1 MMSENNRR
9 PSVKELEE
17 LSAYL
22 GSMES
27 SQRPAP
33 GEAGFPSGLAGELI
47 KLAEGTQPDPAFA
60 SKLEDDLRQVMA
72 SSTKVSPK
80 SWLTAL
86 WQSFSPLER
95 NLAMKRLLAISL
107 VTVLLLII
115 VWVSYPLVFP
125 SSTQTQVALVT
136 PPTHTS
142 VSTPLSPLTPT
153 VIPPTSQ
160 SPVVV
165 NFTPQPL
172 PPQPPSLLSLADAL
186 GQGFGGSGSGNLPQD
201 LPLTIETDF
210 PASPLQVGAFYRL
223 ENAPLSLQE
232 ARQLSGQWG
241 LDAQFYMP
249 GWMQS
254 ITSDQL
260 ERSYIAVDGM
270 QSLSMW
276 NAELSFNDF
285 AIFPV
290 YGGHQYPQTALPPSD
305 QAIATAT
312 QYLVDRGYLDFPY
325 QVDLIQYNYGL
336 VNFYR
341 LLGDLPITYHAA
353 SVKIDSLGEVGS
365 VWVSREDYTSVGTY
379 PVISAEEAWNILI
392 TNEPT
397 DQRSISYYPVRD
409 GNPQYWGRVYPSGQM
424 AQVFGA
430 PTYLPPADGSSTPY
444 VQLNNLLLSGD
455 ISGLLEYLQSDH
467 GYIHAWGDVQDVDG
481 TRQLQLAG
489 WEPFDEFSGYFSGTV
504 RRSAEGDF
512 LELEDGHELRLP
524 DLPTDVPADTPLYAQ
539 GGVVGDTL
547 EWFILQVHPVDE
559 GQLPPDL
566 SQAEAVIDKVE
577 LVYLSPVLSNLSPGM
592 TLDPT
597 YRMLVPA
604 WCFSGRITNTSGA
617 DLLYRA
623 YVQAVPNP

>member
-1 MMSENNRR
+1 MSENNHR
-9 PSVKELEE
+9 PSAKELEE

-22 GSMES
+22 GSAVS
-27 SQRPAP
+27 AQRPAP
-33 GEAGFPSGLAGELI
+33 GEVGFPSGLAGELI
-47 KLAEGTQPDPAFA
+47 KLAEGTRPNPVFA
-60 SKLEDDLRQVMA
+60 SKLENDLRQAVA
-72 SSTKVSPK
+72 SSKKVSLK
-80 SWLTAL
+80 GWLTAL
-86 WQSFSPLER
+86 WQSFSPSER

-125 SSTQTQVALVT
+125 SPVQTQVALVAS
-136 PPTHTS
+136 PTHTP

-160 SPVVV
+160 SPVAVS
-165 NFTPQPL
+165 FTPQPL
-172 PPQPPSLLSLADAL
+172 PQQPPSLLSLADAL

-201 LPLTIETDF
+201 LPLTIETDLS
-210 PASPLQVGAFYRL
+210 ASPLQVGAFYRL
-223 ENAPLSLQE
+223 ESTPLTLQE
-232 ARQLSGQWG
+232 ARQLAVQWG

-249 GWMQS
+249 AWMQS
-254 ITSDQL
+254 VTTDQL

-270 QSLSMW
+270 QVLSMW
-276 NAELSFNDF
+276 NGELSFNNSS
-285 AIFPV
+285 IFPV
-290 YGGHQYPQTALPPSD
+290 YEGHQYPQTALPPSD
-305 QAIATAT
+305 QAITTAT

-325 QVDLIQYNYGL
+325 QVDLSQYNYGL

-353 SVKIDSLGEVGS
+353 SVKIDSHGEVGS

-392 TNEPT
+392 TDEPT
-397 DQRSISYYPVRD
+397 DQRTISYYPARD
-409 GNPQYWGRVYPSGQM
+409 GNPKYWGRVYPSGQV

-430 PTYLPPADGSSTPY
+430 PTYLPPADGSPTPY
-444 VQLNNLLLSGD
+444 VQLNNLQLSGD

-467 GYIHAWGDVQDVDG
+467 GYIHAWGEVQDVDG

-489 WEPFDEFSGYFSGTV
+489 WEPFDEFSGYFNGIA

-512 LELEDGHELRLP
+512 LELEDGYELQLP
-524 DLPTDVPADTPLYAQ
+524 DLPDDVPADTPLYAQ

-547 EWFILQVHPVDE
+547 EWFILQVHPADE
-559 GQLPPDL
+559 AQLPPDL

-577 LVYLSPVLSNLSPGM
+577 LVYLLPQLSNLSPDM
-592 TLDPT
+592 VLDPS

-604 WCFSGRITNTSGA
+604 WCFSGRITNTSGV
-617 DLLYRA
+617 DLLYKA

>member
-1 MMSENNRR
+1 MSENNHR
-9 PSVKELEE
+9 PSAKELEE

-22 GSMES
+22 GSAVS
-27 SQRPAP
+27 AQRPAP
-33 GEAGFPSGLAGELI
+33 GEVGFPSGLAGELI
-47 KLAEGTQPDPAFA
+47 KLAEGTRPNPVFA
-60 SKLEDDLRQVMA
+60 SKLENDLRQAVA
-72 SSTKVSPK
+72 SSKKVSLK
-80 SWLTAL
+80 GWLTAL
-86 WQSFSPLER
+86 WQSFSPSER

-125 SSTQTQVALVT
+125 SPAQTQVALVAS
-136 PPTHTS
+136 PTHTP

-160 SPVVV
+160 SPVAVS
-165 NFTPQPL
+165 FTPQPL
-172 PPQPPSLLSLADAL
+172 PKQPPSLLSLADAL

-201 LPLTIETDF
+201 LPLTIETDL

-223 ENAPLSLQE
+223 ESTPLTLQE
-232 ARQLSGQWG
+232 ARQLAVQWG

-249 GWMQS
+249 AWMQS
-254 ITSDQL
+254 ITTDQL

-270 QSLSMW
+270 QVLSMW
-276 NAELSFNDF
+276 NGELSFNNSS
-285 AIFPV
+285 IFPV
-290 YGGHQYPQTALPPSD
+290 YEGHQYPQTTLPPSD
-305 QAIATAT
+305 QAITTAT

-325 QVDLIQYNYGL
+325 QVDLSQYNYGL

-353 SVKIDSLGEVGS
+353 SVKIDSHGEVGS

-392 TNEPT
+392 TDEPT
-397 DQRSISYYPVRD
+397 DQRTISYYPARD
-409 GNPQYWGRVYPSGQM
+409 ENPKYWGRVYPSGQV

-430 PTYLPPADGSSTPY
+430 PTYLPPADGSPIPY
-444 VQLNNLLLSGD
+444 VQLNNLQLSGD

-467 GYIHAWGDVQDVDG
+467 GYIHAWGEVQDVDG

-489 WEPFDEFSGYFSGTV
+489 WEPFDEFSGYFNGIA

-512 LELEDGHELRLP
+512 LELEDGYELQLP
-524 DLPTDVPADTPLYAQ
+524 DLPDDVPADTPLYAQ

-547 EWFILQVHPVDE
+547 EWFILQVHPADE
-559 GQLPPDL
+559 AQLPPDL

-577 LVYLSPVLSNLSPGM
+577 LVYLLPQLSNLSPDM
-592 TLDPT
+592 VLDPS

-604 WCFSGRITNTSGA
+604 WCFSGRITNTSGV
-617 DLLYRA
+617 DLLYKA